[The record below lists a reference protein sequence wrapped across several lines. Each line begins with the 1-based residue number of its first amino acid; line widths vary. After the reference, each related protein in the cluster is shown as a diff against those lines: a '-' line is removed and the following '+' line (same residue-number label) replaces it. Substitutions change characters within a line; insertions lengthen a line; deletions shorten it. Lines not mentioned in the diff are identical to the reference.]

1 MAKTTELGYDLCEG
15 KEFKL
20 EKDTNFKVLDKF
32 LQMGENWTF
41 SWKSEGHFPKK
52 EDIADMEGKQSG

>member
-15 KEFKL
+15 KEVKL

-32 LQMGENWTF
+32 LQLGRDTIIGPSLGNP
-41 SWKSEGHFPKK
+41 KSIFLKK
-52 EDIADMEGKQSG
+52 KTELTQS